1 MAGEVRIVPNG
12 QIIGGYRAARGQFP
26 WQVFITMDQ
35 SSSCGGSLINPQWV
49 LTAAHCVLGYFFMN
63 KYPKLKLKYLYGCLD
78 FQSFGLPWARLSAI
92 LSKMA
97 EFKL

>member
-1 MAGEVRIVPNG
+1 MTLDQITNNGKFAFPAMAGEVRIVPNG

-49 LTAAHCVLGYFFMN
+49 LTAAHCVLGYF
-63 KYPKLKLKYLYGCLD
+63 
-78 FQSFGLPWARLSAI
+78 S
-92 LSKMA
+92 
-97 EFKL
+97 